1 MAGVRKLL
9 DGGSVDQD
17 EEIDCIT
24 AGNDLKDRK
33 AVALST
39 ERTTKAELT
48 RESVMTVP
56 TQRSLVQR

>member
-9 DGGSVDQD
+9 DEGFVDQD

-24 AGNDLKDRK
+24 AGKGLRDRK

-48 RESVMTVP
+48 RESVMTML
-56 TQRSLVQR
+56 TQRSSVQR